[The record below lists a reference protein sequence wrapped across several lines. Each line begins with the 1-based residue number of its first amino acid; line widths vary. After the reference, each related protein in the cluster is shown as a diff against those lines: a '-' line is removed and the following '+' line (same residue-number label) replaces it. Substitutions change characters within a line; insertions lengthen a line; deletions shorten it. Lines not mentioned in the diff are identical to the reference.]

1 MKQEAI
7 LDYYSVN
14 GELRSTG
21 KTEIFDRIGG
31 RAIYEVVKLID
42 GVPLFFEEHMARMR
56 RSAALLGVSL
66 DTREADILTDIRRL
80 SEKNRCRHINV
91 KLVSAHPDGEDL
103 FLIYF
108 IKSEYPGPEVYARGV
123 HTILFSGE
131 RENPHIKTLAGS
143 FRQRVEKARQE
154 TGAYEAL
161 LVDGDGYIAEG
172 TRSNIF
178 FLQETGIYTPPAGT
192 VLLGVTRGQVVDI
205 CEGLSIPVTEQPLC
219 TDDLKTLKG
228 AFITGTTVD
237 VLPIASIGEIR
248 IPSVSAPAIQSI
260 IQVFR
265 EKMRADIHRRGGDP
279 TRIDSESDRSLSPRR
294 PPGCPG

>member
-1 MKQEAI
+1 MKREAI

-14 GELRSTG
+14 GELRPTG
-21 KTEIFDRIGG
+21 ETEIFDRIGG
-31 RAIYEVVKLID
+31 GAIYEVVKLID
-42 GVPLFFEEHMARMR
+42 GVPLFFEEHLARMR
-56 RSAALLGVSL
+56 RSAALLGASL
-66 DTREADILTDIRRL
+66 DTPETDILAAIRRL

-91 KLVSAHPDGEDL
+91 KLVSAHPDGEGL

-108 IKSEYPGPEVYARGV
+108 IKSEYPGPEAYDRGV

-161 LVDGDGYIAEG
+161 LEDGEGYISEG

-178 FLQETGIYTPPAGT
+178 FLRNTGIYTPPAGT

-205 CEGLSIPVTEQPLC
+205 CEGLSIPVTEQSLR
-219 TDDLKTLKG
+219 TAELETLKG

-237 VLPIASIGEIR
+237 VLPIASIDEIR

-260 IQVFR
+260 IRVFR

-279 TRIDSESDRSLSPRR
+279 TRIDSESDRSLSPHR